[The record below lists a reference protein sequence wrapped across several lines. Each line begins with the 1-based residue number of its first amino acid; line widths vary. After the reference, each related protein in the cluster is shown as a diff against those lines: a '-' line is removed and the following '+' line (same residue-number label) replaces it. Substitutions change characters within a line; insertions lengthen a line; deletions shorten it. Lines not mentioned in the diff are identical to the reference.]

1 MQKLGGPLVI
11 IGVVAVVIIAAIA
24 GGVYILFGMG
34 GDSSLTPLSSQKNVA
49 TFEGLSLNVPPDAVP
64 ADFKVGITNVPADDF
79 AQTKVTDAD
88 LKAARAVLPSFLKS
102 LSPLYIIKSS
112 GKAPAQMTLSLNTDG
127 LGTLDT
133 VDLYA
138 WDGKEWKFLPSNHN
152 GQRLIAG
159 IGSVPQLVGAFQTAT
174 TVQVIATV
182 LQVGDTLGQ
191 TGSTVNVVQVSGL
204 HLQADGS
211 LTGGLAGGFT
221 AGQGYAIMPI
231 INTPDDNGATLNG
244 VLADPA
250 ALQKQIGGLA
260 DLVDNGGYDG
270 VVIDYPNLDPNRG
283 AAFNQFIID
292 LATALHQKSKVL
304 VVVVPT
310 PRIENAEFTTDG
322 YDLKTLG
329 DAADIIELPLG
340 DDLGAVGSG
349 TDDQMIA
356 WATGEVSRFKM
367 RLVTTTF
374 SADQTSEGA
383 VQRVPGTNALTL
395 FGNANLQTDLA
406 AIAPGAPV
414 AVGLSGKVQS
424 LTYDPGAF
432 TPRFTYLD
440 DGGQTR
446 TVFYVTPETL
456 AHQLV
461 LAQKYNVGGMTVRD
475 LFNNGNPPGMLDA
488 IVQFK
493 LKNAALTTSDAAL
506 SFTVN
511 GANGVV
517 FEATAQAGQ
526 PFTWT
531 AGDPGQYSI
540 VANLLAGGT
549 SAASLG
555 SVDVAVPSPTPNA
568 TNTPGPTATAT
579 KRPFFTSTPCAGPCP
594 TATPA
599 PPTSTAA
606 PTQGTVITSGGGA
619 WGTFEL
625 GGQAIHGGIPHA
637 ADMKRAGMNWVK
649 IQINAVGQDS
659 AGAINNA
666 HAQGFKILISF
677 LQPGGPVLDAG
688 FQQQVANYLGGVAAQ
703 GADAIEV
710 WNEANLDRDWP
721 SGQTTG
727 ASYTQFLQKS
737 YQAIKAA
744 NSNTIVISA
753 APAPTGYN
761 GGGCNNFC
769 DDLPWLQQFVAAG
782 GLNYTDCLGIH
793 YNEGIVP
800 PTEIGTDPRDNFY
813 SRYYATMVNTY
824 AGAIGNSR
832 PLCFTELGYL
842 TGEGYPDLA
851 STAPGFAWAQHT
863 TIAQQAQW
871 LASAVSIAKGGSA
884 VRMIIVFNM
893 DYTAYGSDPQAGYA
907 IERADGTCPAC
918 DALSGVMH

>member
-1 MQKLGGPLVI
+1 MQKLGGPIVVVGI
-11 IGVVAVVIIAAIA
+11 VAVVIIAAIA
-24 GGVYILFGMG
+24 GGIYILFNNG
-34 GDSSLTPLSSQKNVA
+34 GDSSLTALSSQKNVA
-49 TFEGLSLNVPPDAVP
+49 TFEGLSLNVPPEGVP
-64 ADFKVGITNVPADDF
+64 QDFKVGITNVTADDF
-79 AQTKVTDAD
+79 AQTKLTDEA
-88 LKAARAVLPSFLKS
+88 LKKARAVLPSFLKP
-102 LSPLYIIKSS
+102 LSPLYIIKSQGS
-112 GKAPAQMTLSLNTDG
+112 LPKQLTFSLNADG
-127 LGTLDT
+127 LGPLDT
-133 VDLYA
+133 VDLYT

-152 GQRLIAG
+152 GQRLVAG
-159 IGSVPQLVGAFQTAT
+159 TTSLPQLVGAFQTAT
-174 TVQVIATV
+174 TVQVIGTA
-182 LQVGDTLGQ
+182 LEVGDTLGQ
-191 TGSTVNVVQVSGL
+191 TGTTVNIVQVSGL
-204 HLQADGS
+204 HLQNDGS

-221 AGQGYAIMPI
+221 AGQGYAILPLVR
-231 INTPDDNGATLNG
+231 TPNDNGTTLNA
-244 VLADPA
+244 VLADSA

-260 DLVDNGGYDG
+260 DLVQNGGYDG
-270 VVIDYPNLDPNRG
+270 VALDYRDLDPNRE
-283 AAFNQFIID
+283 AAFNQFITD
-292 LATALHQKSKVL
+292 LAGALHQQNKVL

-310 PRIENAEFTTDG
+310 PRIDNAQFTTDG

-329 DAADIIELPLG
+329 AVADIIELPLG
-340 DDLGAVGSG
+340 DNLTAVGSG
-349 TDDQMIA
+349 TDEQMIA
-356 WATGEVSRFKM
+356 WATGQVSRFKL
-367 RLVTTTF
+367 RLVTTTL
-374 SADQTSEGA
+374 SADTASDGS
-383 VQRVPGTNALTL
+383 VTRVPGTNALTL
-395 FGNANLQTDLA
+395 FGNTSLQTDLA

-424 LTYDPGAF
+424 LEYDPAAF
-432 TPRFTYLD
+432 APRFTYLD
-440 DGGQTR
+440 DGGNTR

-456 AHQLV
+456 SHQLV
-461 LAQKYNVGGMTVRD
+461 LAQKYNVGGVTVRD
-475 LFNNGNPPGMLDA
+475 LFNNGNPAGMLDA

-493 LKNAALTTSDAAL
+493 LKNAALTTSGAAL
-506 SFTVN
+506 SYTVN
-511 GANGVV
+511 GASGVV
-517 FEATAQAGQ
+517 FQGTAQPGQ

-540 VANLLAGGT
+540 VANLEAGG
-549 SAASLG
+549 SSSLG

-579 KRPFFTSTPCAGPCP
+579 KRPFFTATPCAGPCP

-619 WGTFEL
+619 WGAFEL

-637 ADMKRAGMNWVK
+637 ADMKRAGMTWVK
-649 IQINAVGQDS
+649 IQINAVGQDA

-677 LQPGGPVLDAG
+677 LQPGGPVLDGG
-688 FQQQVANYLGGVAAQ
+688 FQQQVASYLAGVASQ

-744 NSNTIVISA
+744 NNNTIVISA

-782 GLNYTDCLGIH
+782 GLNYTDCVGIH

-824 AGAIGNSR
+824 AGAINNSR

-842 TGEGYPDLA
+842 TGEGY
-851 STAPGFAWAQHT
+851 APLEQVAPSFAWAKNT
-863 TIAQQAQW
+863 TVAQQAQW
-871 LASAVSIAKGGSA
+871 LASAVSIAKGGGA
-884 VRMIIVFNM
+884 IRMIIVFNV